1 MKKFLITLAL
11 CVSMT
16 TASVSA
22 ANFGV
27 CTHMGLGNSYNN
39 ISNIQAARD
48 TKVEWIRDEAR
59 WSNMQNGSS
68 GELKIRDKDMDY
80 IKRVDKAGINQL
92 LILAYGNSS
101 YDSVEADSVFPKQDN
116 ATYYNGYLDYVRYTV
131 GQVKDYVDAYEVW
144 NEPNV
149 KSFNYNLLA
158 DGTDYAKLYLDA
170 KAIIDE
176 LDPTA
181 TLVCGSITGYEEGDI
196 AFGKA
201 IFEHIKTQGDVNSLI
216 KTFSIH
222 SYTRINDEKYATS
235 LNAWEE
241 VFDSF
246 GYTGDVWMT
255 ENGASSDNKDGSTR
269 AAQAAM
275 VTKLGMQWEG
285 YLKESGRNGVN
296 FWYDLRDDGTD
307 ESDYEHNLGLV
318 TNDYV
323 MKPSGHAMKTYNRLT
338 GNKTL
343 DNVEKIKT
351 QDAVLWYDA
360 EYGYLATYK
369 NDTSTVYIAYD
380 TNNNK
385 KTTDVALFG
394 DVAYVYDYL
403 GNITETITNPSGT
416 KSIKMS
422 STPVIVE
429 CVSYQ
434 ATIDDLYYDADN
446 SVMAVSG
453 SYTGPGNVTMELLKD
468 GNVKDSYEVVVN
480 NGEFNK
486 WFSIFE
492 SGNYTVR
499 VGYPEITALGKTSGW
514 AEGACEV
521 NAGNTPSFDVSTQV
535 SYNAENRSVKV
546 LGKLTD
552 YVVNQYITVL
562 AVPASMDVAD
572 IDMNAVGYIRQI
584 PATDGEFSIE
594 FKLPEYYTTKTA
606 IYLGGTDIGEKSINH
621 ADIAENPYVYVA
633 SFEIDKGDALSA
645 SAIVRN
651 YAETE
656 RKASIVIAQYS
667 SGGRLED
674 IQIADKTIAA
684 KTYAAVECS
693 LRNIVIDGEAST
705 AKAFIWSD
713 MSGLV
718 PLANFDETAV
728 K

>member
-39 ISNIQAARD
+39 ISNIQSARD

-92 LILAYGNSS
+92 LILGFGNSS
-101 YDSVEADSVFPKQDN
+101 YDSVEADNVFPKQDN
-116 ATYYNGYLDYVRYTV
+116 STYYNGYLDYVRYTV

-158 DGTDYAKLYLDA
+158 NGTDYAKLYLDV
-170 KAIIDE
+170 KTIIDE

-216 KTFSIH
+216 KAFSIH
-222 SYTRINDEKYATS
+222 SYTRINDEKYVTS

-275 VTKLGMQWEG
+275 VAKLGMQWEG
-285 YLKESGRNGVN
+285 YLKESGRSGVN

-307 ESDYEHNLGLV
+307 ASDYEHNLGLV

-323 MKPSGHAMKTYNRLT
+323 MKPSGHAMKAYNRLT

-343 DNVEKIKT
+343 ENVEKIKT
-351 QDAVLWYDA
+351 QDAILWYDA

-369 NDTSTVYIAYD
+369 NENSTVYIAYD
-380 TNNNK
+380 SNSNK
-385 KTTDVALFG
+385 ATTDITLSG

-403 GNITETITNPSGT
+403 GNITETINSPSGS
-416 KSIKMS
+416 KSITLS
-422 STPVIVE
+422 STPVMVE
-429 CVSYQ
+429 CVTYQ

-446 SVMAVSG
+446 SVMVVSG
-453 SYTGPGNVTMELLKD
+453 TYTGQGNVTVELIKD
-468 GNVKDSYEVVVN
+468 GNAIERYEVAVS

-486 WFSIFE
+486 WFSLFE
-492 SGNYTVR
+492 GGNYTVR
-499 VGYPEITALGKTSGW
+499 VGYPELTALGKISGW
-514 AEGACEV
+514 AEGVCEV
-521 NAGNTPSFDVSTQV
+521 DAGEAPAFAASTQI
-535 SYNAENRSVKV
+535 SYNAENRNVNVS
-546 LGKLTD
+546 GKLTD
-552 YVVNQYITVL
+552 YVANQYITVL
-562 AVPASMDVAD
+562 AVPASMDVNN

-584 PATDGEFSIE
+584 SAIDGEFSVD

-606 IYLGGTDIGEKSINH
+606 IYLGGTDISTKSTNY
-621 ADIAENPYVYVA
+621 ADITENPYVYVA
-633 SFEIDKGDALSA
+633 SFEIDKGDTLSA

-667 SGGRLED
+667 SDGRLED
-674 IQIADKTIAA
+674 VQMADRTIPA

-693 LRNIVIDGEAST
+693 LSDIAIDGDAST

-713 MSGLV
+713 TTGLV
-718 PLANFDETAV
+718 PLADFDDTPL